1 MAARPEPRLGPP
13 VPSIQQLLGAS
24 GPLAEVLSGFRPRH
38 DQIAMAEAVSETL
51 ESRGQLVVEAG
62 TGIGKTFAYLVPAL
76 YSGRRVIVS
85 TGTRTLQ
92 DQIYHRDLPLLGRAL
107 GRPVRVALL
116 KGRANYLCQHRL
128 ALALATPELAGLER
142 GRQRSLDRIARWSRT
157 TVAGDIGE
165 LESVPDKD
173 PAWLSATS
181 TRDNCLGQDC
191 PEFRGCHVVKAR
203 REAQSAELV
212 IVNHHLLL
220 ADMALR
226 EEGFGEL
233 LPGADAVILDEA
245 HQFPEIAAQFFG
257 TRVAGRS
264 LLALARDALS
274 EATRA
279 GLLDAATRAAVEV
292 LEQAVAAVQRTLTGL
307 GERVA
312 WEELPDVVP
321 EAAGDLA
328 RALESLAARF
338 DEPALE
344 APGVRQCGRRAA
356 EAAARLR
363 SILDMDGSTGLRWA
377 ESAPRSWSLEYTPFE
392 VAERL
397 RTQVEARPCAW
408 IYTSATLAVGEDF
421 RHFTQRIGAESA
433 RTLLIPSPFDYES
446 QSRLYLPRGLPDPSD
461 RGYTAA
467 VVAAALPL
475 IRAAGG
481 RSFVLF
487 TSYRALAEGAR
498 LLKDAF
504 ADGDHFPLLV
514 QGDAPRDALLRRFRE
529 FGNAV
534 LLGTGSFWEG
544 VDVRGPALSLVV
556 IDKLPFAA
564 PDDPLL
570 KARLA
575 GLQREGRNGFMEYQV
590 PQAVLSLKQGVGRLI
605 RDPDDFG
612 VVMLGD
618 PRLRSRGYGRAFLA
632 SLPPMTVTEDPAE
645 ATAFLRRHL
654 GALAPT
660 GTP

>member
-1 MAARPEPRLGPP
+1 
-13 VPSIQQLLGAS
+13 VPSIPQLLGAS
-24 GPLAEVLSGFRPRH
+24 GPLADVLPGFRPRH
-38 DQIAMAEAVSETL
+38 DQIAMAEAVAETL
-51 ESRGQLVVEAG
+51 EARGQLVVEAG

-92 DQIYHRDLPLLGRAL
+92 DQIYHRDLPLLGKAL
-107 GRPVRVALL
+107 GRPVRIALL
-116 KGRANYLCQHRL
+116 KGRANYLCRHRL
-128 ALALATPELAGLER
+128 GLALLAPDLAGLER
-142 GRQRSLDRIARWSRT
+142 ARQRALAQIERWSRT

-165 LESVPDKD
+165 LESVPEAD
-173 PAWLSATS
+173 PAWLAATS

-191 PEFRGCHVVKAR
+191 PEFRGCHVVRAR
-203 REAQSAELV
+203 REAQAAELV

-233 LPGADAVILDEA
+233 LPGVDAVILDEA
-245 HQFPEIAAQFFG
+245 HQFPEVAAQFFG
-257 TRVAGRS
+257 SRVGSRA
-264 LLALARDALS
+264 LLALVRDLLAEL
-274 EATRA
+274 TRA
-279 GLLDAATRAAVEV
+279 GLLDAAARGAIEA
-292 LEQAVAAVQRTLTGL
+292 LEHAVADVQRSLAGL

-312 WEELPDVVP
+312 WDALPDAVP
-321 EAAGDLA
+321 ESAADVA
-328 RALESLAARF
+328 AALIVLGARF

-344 APGVRQCGRRAA
+344 DPGVRQCGRRAA
-356 EAAARLR
+356 ESAARLQA
-363 SILDMDGSTGLRWA
+363 ILAMDPADGLRWSETGA
-377 ESAPRSWSLEYTPFE
+377 RSWSLEFTPFE

-397 RTQVEARPCAW
+397 RAQVEARPCAW

-421 RHFTQRIGAESA
+421 RHFTQRVGAESA
-433 RTLLIPSPFDYES
+433 RTLLIPSPFDYAA
-446 QSRLYLPRGLPDPSD
+446 QSRLYLPKGLPEPSD

-467 VVAAALPL
+467 IVAAALPL

-487 TSYRALAEGAR
+487 TSYRALAEGAQ
-498 LLKDAF
+498 LVKAAF
-504 ADGDHFPLLV
+504 AGGDVFPVLV

-529 FGNAV
+529 LGNAV

-575 GLQREGRNGFMEYQV
+575 GLEREGRNGFMEYQV
-590 PQAVLSLKQGVGRLI
+590 PQAVLALKQGVGRLI
-605 RDPDDFG
+605 RGPDDFG

-618 PRLRSRGYGRAFLA
+618 PRLRTRGYGRAFLA
-632 SLPPMTVTEDPAE
+632 SLPPMTVTQDAAE
-645 ATAFLRRHL
+645 AIAFLRHHL
-654 GALAPT
+654 GPLAPT

>member
-1 MAARPEPRLGPP
+1 VGP
-13 VPSIQQLLGAS
+13 IHQLLGAS
-24 GPLAEVLSGFRPRH
+24 GPLAGVLPGFRPRH
-38 DQIAMAEAVSETL
+38 DQIAMAEAVAEALAT
-51 ESRGQLVVEAG
+51 RGQLVVEAG

-76 YSGRRVIVS
+76 ASGQRVIVS

-107 GRPVRVALL
+107 GRPVRIALL
-116 KGRANYLCQHRL
+116 KGRANYLCRHRLGL
-128 ALALATPELAGLER
+128 ALAAPELAGMER
-142 GRQRSLDRIARWSRT
+142 ARTRTLAAVERWSKT
-157 TVAGDIGE
+157 TSAGDIGE
-165 LESVPDKD
+165 LASVPDND
-173 PAWLSATS
+173 PVWAAVTS
-181 TRDNCLGQDC
+181 TRENCLGQEC
-191 PEFRGCHVVKAR
+191 PEFRACHVVKAR
-203 REAQSAELV
+203 REAQAATVV

-245 HQFPEIAAQFFG
+245 HQFPEVAAQFFG
-257 TRVAGRS
+257 TRVASRP
-264 LLALARDALS
+264 LLALGRDALA
-274 EATRA
+274 ELMRA
-279 GLLDAATRAAVEV
+279 GLLDAASRASVEA
-292 LEQAVAAVQRTLTGL
+292 LEREVGAVQRALSGL
-307 GERVA
+307 GERVEWQA
-312 WEELPDVVP
+312 LPDAVP

-328 RALESLAARF
+328 AALGALAVRF
-338 DEPALE
+338 DDPALE
-344 APGVRQCGRRAA
+344 APGVRQCARRAA
-356 EAAARLR
+356 EVAGRLR
-363 SILDMDGSTGLRWA
+363 EILDMEATAGLRWA
-377 ESAPRSWSLEYTPFE
+377 ESAARSWSLEFTPFE

-397 RTQVEARPCAW
+397 KAQVEARPCAW

-421 RHFTQRIGAESA
+421 AHFTQRVGAEAA

-446 QSRLYLPRGLPDPSD
+446 QSRLYLPKGLPDPSD
-461 RGYTAA
+461 RRYTAA
-467 VVAAALPL
+467 IIERALPL

-487 TSYRALAEGAR
+487 TSYRALGEGAR
-498 LLKDAF
+498 LLKEALGG
-504 ADGDHFPLLV
+504 ADTFPVLV

-529 FGNAV
+529 LGNAV

-544 VDVRGPALSLVV
+544 VDVRGPALSVVV
-556 IDKLPFAA
+556 IDKLPFAS

-575 GLQREGRNGFMEYQV
+575 GLEREGRNGFMEYQV
-590 PQAVLSLKQGVGRLI
+590 PQAVLALKQGVGRLI

-618 PRLRSRGYGRAFLA
+618 PRLRTRGYGRAFLS
-632 SLPPMTVTEDPAE
+632 SLPPMTVTDE
-645 ATAFLRRHL
+645 ADEAVAFLRHHL